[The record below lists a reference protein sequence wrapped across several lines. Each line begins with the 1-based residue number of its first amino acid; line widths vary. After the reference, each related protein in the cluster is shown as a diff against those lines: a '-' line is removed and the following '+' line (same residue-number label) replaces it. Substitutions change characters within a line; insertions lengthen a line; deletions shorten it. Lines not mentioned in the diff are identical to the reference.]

1 MFRKKQKLRKQEN
14 AQLFK
19 HLEEQKEKLDSEKQ
33 LIQRSIDP
41 SDDVLNRAKVT
52 EAVYSFLLRE
62 ARKRQVSKNELR

>member
-14 AQLFK
+14 AHLFK
-19 HLEEQKEKLDSEKQ
+19 YLEGQKEKLDSEKQ

-41 SDDVLNRAKVT
+41 SDDVLNRAKVS

-62 ARKRQVSKNELR
+62 ARNQKVSKNELR